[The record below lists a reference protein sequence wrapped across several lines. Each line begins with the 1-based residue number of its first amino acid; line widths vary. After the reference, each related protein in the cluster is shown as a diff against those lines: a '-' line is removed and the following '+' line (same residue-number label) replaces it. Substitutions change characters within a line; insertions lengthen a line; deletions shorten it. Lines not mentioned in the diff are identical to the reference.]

1 MIIDKQETNTNV
13 KVEGEITQL
22 KPTGDSRIRYEHG
35 VSNDK
40 ASIHRRQNSSKN
52 YRIQELMKIGIEKK
66 KTKREDN
73 INNRHIQKRAIGD
86 RIRITNKIT
95 VNHNKHSDL
104 DKYATVIKITT
115 AKYSKHTGYETRNE
129 NRRTER

>member
-40 ASIHRRQNSSKN
+40 ASIHRRQNSSKKLSN
-52 YRIQELMKIGIEKK
+52 TRIDENKNIEE
-66 KTKREDN
+66 ED
-73 INNRHIQKRAIGD
+73 
-86 RIRITNKIT
+86 
-95 VNHNKHSDL
+95 
-104 DKYATVIKITT
+104 
-115 AKYSKHTGYETRNE
+115 ETR
-129 NRRTER
+129 R